1 MNSEKEKCVT
11 CGAHTKYNIS
21 DHIDTRYGYV
31 EGMGQLCPLCYG
43 GNETPKWYTLV
54 DHRLILNTPNDME
67 LGKKVRSAF
76 FEETD
81 MNRIMPFEKISSDR

>member
-11 CGAHTKYNIS
+11 CGVHTKYNIS
-21 DHIDTRYGYV
+21 DHIDVRYGYV
-31 EGMGQLCPLCYG
+31 EGVGQLCHSCYG
-43 GNETPKWYTLV
+43 GTGTPKWYMNV
-54 DHRLILNTPNDME
+54 DYSLILNTPNDME

-81 MNRIMPFEKISSDR
+81 FKIKMPFDNI